1 MSSGKLWQHQRRF
14 TLNQFRQLGIGK
26 TSFQDKISEETTHLL
41 RELHV
46 CSGKPI
52 DPCRCISYAVS
63 NILCSV
69 VFGKRFDYSDED
81 FRRTIRLLDETLEL
95 AGNGGLQLFIPI
107 LAHFQSKK
115 HVRHLRQQLQSFI
128 RNIVNDHRKQYDT
141 SKVSDYVDVYLAEL
155 ENAKNNNTAEENLTT
170 DMSMYQ
176 TIAQLFTAGSETT
189 VTTLRWSLLFMTTY
203 PDIQSKVKQEI
214 DSVVGRNRLPL
225 TTDSLPFTEA
235 TIMEV
240 QRFVTIAPLGVPHI
254 AAEDTTLQGYTI
266 PKGTIITSNIWGIHH
281 DPKVWEDPEQFRP
294 ERFLDSKGNVCRP
307 QEYMPFS
314 IGKSYCMNYNTTDR
328 SKYFHDLILLYYNSL
343 SYRKLIMTSPST
355 TVELHA
361 WKTIVTLT
369 LHGCI
374 SALMI
379 L

>member
-41 RELHV
+41 QELQAIT
-46 CSGKPI
+46 GKPI
-52 DPCRCISYAVS
+52 DPCRCISFAVS

-81 FRRTIRLLDETLEL
+81 FRRTVRLLDETLEL
-95 AGNGGLQLFIPI
+95 AGSGAIHLFIPI

-115 HVRHLRQQLQSFI
+115 HVRNLRQNLRSFI
-128 RNIVNDHRKQYDT
+128 KSIVNDHRKHYDT
-141 SKVSDYVDVYLAEL
+141 GKVSDYVDVYLAEL
-155 ENAKNNNTAEENLTT
+155 ENAKNNNTAEENSTT

-189 VTTLRWSLLFMTTY
+189 VTTLRWSLLFMTAY
-203 PDIQSKVKQEI
+203 PDIQSKVKREI

-225 TTDSLPFTEA
+225 ITDNLPLTEA

-240 QRFVTIAPLGVPHI
+240 QRLVTIAPLGVPHI

-266 PKGTIITSNIWGIHH
+266 PKDTIIICNIWAIHH

-314 IGKSYCMNYNTTDR
+314 IGKSNVSPWSTQRHETNASTIQYCY
-328 SKYFHDLILLYYNSL
+328 SLL
-343 SYRKLIMTSPST
+343 YRKLTMTSP
-355 TVELHA
+355 
-361 WKTIVTLT
+361 
-369 LHGCI
+369 
-374 SALMI
+374 
-379 L
+379 